1 MIPNIALNNV
11 ACLKCFSR
19 RDFMLNP
26 EKEKKR
32 KKKKKKEEINDF
44 IYYF

>member
-26 EKEKKR
+26 EKNKNKNKNKKG
-32 KKKKKKEEINDF
+32 KE
-44 IYYF
+44 

>member
-11 ACLKCFSR
+11 ACLTCFSR

-26 EKEKKR
+26 EKNKNKNKNKKG
-32 KKKKKKEEINDF
+32 KE
-44 IYYF
+44 

>member
-26 EKEKKR
+26 EK
-32 KKKKKKEEINDF
+32 KKKKKKEKKEEINDF